1 MSQSRPSASGSAVAD
16 RGRSAGPGRGGRR
29 RRTDTGSV
37 PTTTTTAPGTGA
49 RGTPASR
56 AAETFFAS
64 GLDGAPRW
72 VSGVLA
78 AVQAAVLSVLAI
90 VLPAIAAFVATA
102 ADPTNTGVSWFRA
115 VRVGS
120 SLWLAGHGVPLEIGG
135 VNITLVP
142 LGVTVLALFT
152 CYASARRSGVPTVS
166 ALGAGVGAYAVVAAG
181 LALLVGT
188 DAVGVGRAVVG
199 GALVA
204 TVGLGTGLAA
214 RSDASSI
221 RKLTRPVWTRVPHA
235 VRVGAAGAVV
245 AVAALV
251 AVAAVV
257 SALWVVAGLATIG
270 DVVSGLGL
278 DPIGGAVLAFGE
290 LAFAPD
296 LVVWTM
302 AWLAG
307 PGFAVGAG
315 THFAPHEVVAGP
327 MPAVPL
333 LGALPSNTL
342 PGLWSIATPLLLVLL
357 GAAAGWYVH
366 RRLSARTWWHP
377 VVACATV
384 AGLAAVLV
392 AAFVVLASGGIGPGR
407 MAHVGASAVL
417 VGIAVAWPLFL
428 GSAAVALPSEPQVRA
443 AVRRLVARR
452 PAVTD

>member
-1 MSQSRPSASGSAVAD
+1 VSQSRPSAPGSAVAD
-16 RGRSAGPGRGGRR
+16 RGRSAGPGRRGRR
-29 RRTDTGSV
+29 RRTDTGSI
-37 PTTTTTAPGTGA
+37 PTTPAPSAGGTRDTA
-49 RGTPASR
+49 ASR
-56 AAETFFAS
+56 AAETFFAN

-102 ADPTNTGVSWFRA
+102 ADPTNSDVSWFRA
-115 VRVGS
+115 VRVGA
-120 SLWLAGHGVPLEIGG
+120 SLWLAGHGVPLNVGG
-135 VNITLVP
+135 VEVTLVP
-142 LGVTVLALFT
+142 LGVTALALFT

-166 ALGAGVGAYAVVAAG
+166 ALAAGVGAYVAIAAG
-181 LALLVGT
+181 LAVLVGS
-188 DAVGVGRAVVG
+188 DAVGTARAVAG

-204 TVGLGTGLAA
+204 AVGLGTGLAA

-235 VRVGAAGAVV
+235 VRVGATGGVL

-270 DVVSGLGL
+270 DIVEGLGL

-296 LVVWTM
+296 LVVWAL

-315 THFAPHEVVAGP
+315 THFAPHEVVIGP
-327 MPAVPL
+327 MPSVPL
-333 LGALPSNTL
+333 LGALPGTTL
-342 PGLWSIATPLLLVLL
+342 PGTWSFATPLLLVVL
-357 GAAAGWYVH
+357 GAAVGWYVH
-366 RRLSARTWWHP
+366 RRLSSRTWWQP
-377 VVACATV
+377 VAACATV

-392 AAFVVLASGGIGPGR
+392 AVLVLLASWGIGPGR

-417 VGIAVAWPLFL
+417 VGLAVAWPLLL
-428 GSAAVALPSEPQVRA
+428 GSAAVTLPSDPVFRS
-443 AVRRLVARR
+443 AVRRVVSRR
-452 PAVTD
+452 PAATD